1 MFTVLSYLSL
11 LVKTTFMK
19 TKNGSGKIFIFSKRL
34 VLSDSI
40 KFLGVFLNS
49 LRIVLLSLALKVKIL
64 YVSICPHI
72 NKRRRLNV
80 CSILRVAQEE
90 RTNYS
95 LDQKQCFLRYF
106 SIFDLDIH
114 FSDDVQTVK
123 LRHLVF

>member
-1 MFTVLSYLSL
+1 
-11 LVKTTFMK
+11 MK

-40 KFLGVFLNS
+40 KFLGIFLNS

-64 YVSICPHI
+64 YVLMCPHI
-72 NKRRRLNV
+72 NNYLFNIK
-80 CSILRVAQEE
+80 IAQEE

-95 LDQKQCFLRYF
+95 LDEKQCFLGYF

-114 FSDDVQTVK
+114 FSDDVQTGK
-123 LRHLVF
+123 L